1 MKEGV
6 PASTLVFPVK
16 MILGDRGR
24 ITAEQIIEC
33 INPPDFYHSPKT
45 SLVCLENTTN
55 KGGGAIYDLN
65 EIVKIRELC
74 SKKKLGL
81 HLDGARLWNALEVT
95 NENPKT
101 I

>member
-1 MKEGV
+1 MFGK
-6 PASTLVFPVK
+6 
-16 MILGDRGR
+16 
-24 ITAEQIIEC
+24 
-33 INPPDFYHSPKT
+33 Y
-45 SLVCLENTTN
+45 TN

-95 NENPKT
+95 NENPKQYGELFDT
-101 I
+101 ISLCLSKGLGCPVGSVLVGSRKNINKALRIRKVFGVE

>member
-1 MKEGV
+1 MD
-6 PASTLVFPVK
+6 S
-16 MILGDRGR
+16 
-24 ITAEQIIEC
+24 

-74 SKKKLGL
+74 DKKN
-81 HLDGARLWNALEVT
+81 LDY
-95 NENPKT
+95 